1 MKTLAAS
8 LSILTQ
14 QGVMLYLLRG
24 VAFTCIISVLGVIL
38 GLIVGSL
45 LALARTYCKHGP
57 ARVLG
62 WLSAAYIE
70 LFRNT
75 PYLLW
80 IFVCVVFCPCPAF
93 FARKM
98 FGLTSVEMK
107 LLFKAA
113 LALILFNS
121 SVIAE
126 IVRGGLNGVAK
137 GQFEAGYAQGFNTA
151 EVLLYIVLPQAY
163 RNIVPTLLSQ
173 VITTIKDSSYLANV
187 ATIELMARI
196 RQLLSAAG
204 TYNGL
209 GTVNVSDVMV
219 LFGTACFS
227 GCMMRSGCSASL
239 PSRCVTCC
247 SISGVGDLEQT
258 RLSAFCAGVRSGN
271 RCLVC
276 RFSAADSNNFMSTS
290 FG

>member
-1 MKTLAAS
+1 METLASS

-14 QGVMLYLLRG
+14 PGVFLYLLRG
-24 VAFTCIISVLGVIL
+24 VAFTCIISVLGVVL
-38 GLIVGSL
+38 GLILGSL
-45 LALARTYCKHGP
+45 LALARTYCKKGP
-57 ARVLG
+57 ARILG
-62 WLSAAYIE
+62 WFSAAYIE

-187 ATIELMARI
+187 ATIELMSRVKK
-196 RQLLSAAG
+196 LLSSAHR
-204 TYNGL
+204 YNGL
-209 GTVNVSDVMV
+209 NTVNVSDVFV
-219 LFGTACFS
+219 LFGFACLIYFIINFS
-227 GCMMRSGCSASL
+227 
-239 PSRCVTCC
+239 
-247 SISGVGDLEQT
+247 
-258 RLSAFCAGVRSGN
+258 LS
-271 RCLVC
+271 CLV
-276 RFSAADSNNFMSTS
+276 RWLRNRKKKANLVKIT
-290 FG
+290 G

>member
-151 EVLLYIVLPQAY
+151 QPGHHHHQGFVLSGKRGHHRADGPH
-163 RNIVPTLLSQ
+163 PP
-173 VITTIKDSSYLANV
+173 
-187 ATIELMARI
+187 
-196 RQLLSAAG
+196 AAECRG
-204 TYNGL
+204 HL
-209 GTVNVSDVMV
+209 Q
-219 LFGTACFS
+219 
-227 GCMMRSGCSASL
+227 RSGHRECFRRYGPVRCRLRDLLHHQLHAQLHRPFDAEQAEKSAGLCPGKERRVTSDLIFFLFSYFLFYL
-239 PSRCVTCC
+239 P
-247 SISGVGDLEQT
+247 
-258 RLSAFCAGVRSGN
+258 A
-271 RCLVC
+271 
-276 RFSAADSNNFMSTS
+276 
-290 FG
+290 

>member
-80 IFVCVVFCPCPAF
+80 IFICVVFCPCPAF

-187 ATIELMARI
+187 ATIEDGPHPP
-196 RQLLSAAG
+196 AAECRG
-204 TYNGL
+204 HL
-209 GTVNVSDVMV
+209 Q
-219 LFGTACFS
+219 
-227 GCMMRSGCSASL
+227 RSGHRECFRRHGPVRCRLRYLLHHQLHAQLHRPFDAEQAEKNAGLCPGKERRVTSDIIFFLFSYFLFYL
-239 PSRCVTCC
+239 P
-247 SISGVGDLEQT
+247 
-258 RLSAFCAGVRSGN
+258 A
-271 RCLVC
+271 
-276 RFSAADSNNFMSTS
+276 
-290 FG
+290 

>member
-8 LSILTQ
+8 LSILTRE
-14 QGVMLYLLRG
+14 GVMLYLLRG

-151 EVLLYIVLPQAY
+151 EVLLYIVLP
-163 RNIVPTLLSQ
+163 
-173 VITTIKDSSYLANV
+173 
-187 ATIELMARI
+187 
-196 RQLLSAAG
+196 
-204 TYNGL
+204 
-209 GTVNVSDVMV
+209 
-219 LFGTACFS
+219 
-227 GCMMRSGCSASL
+227 
-239 PSRCVTCC
+239 
-247 SISGVGDLEQT
+247 
-258 RLSAFCAGVRSGN
+258 
-271 RCLVC
+271 
-276 RFSAADSNNFMSTS
+276 
-290 FG
+290 

>member
-107 LLFKAA
+107 LLF
-113 LALILFNS
+113 NS

-219 LFGTACFS
+219 LFGAACVIYFIINF
-227 GCMMRSGCSASL
+227 M
-239 PSRCVTCC
+239 
-247 SISGVGDLEQT
+247 
-258 RLSAFCAGVRSGN
+258 LSCIVRSMQN
-271 RCLVC
+271 KRKKALV
-276 RFSAADSNNFMSTS
+276 FAPAKNAA
-290 FG
+290 